1 MTRILVGAL
10 FLLGLGT
17 VATAQQPSGL
27 SAIELETQQVASE
40 LRCPVCQSTSLND
53 SPSEL
58 AQQMKAV
65 IREQLEAGKTP
76 EEVKAYFVGKY
87 GEWILLRPEPKGFNL
102 VVYLAPLVALV
113 GGALIIVAAV
123 RKWTAPADASV
134 AAEDA
139 SDTPGRAVG

>member
-1 MTRILVGAL
+1 MIRVLVGT
-10 FLLGLGT
+10 LLLLVLAGAAG
-17 VATAQQPSGL
+17 AQQPSGL
-27 SAIELETQQVASE
+27 SKIELETQQVASE

-102 VVYLAPLVALV
+102 IVYLAPLVALL
-113 GGALIIVAAV
+113 GGALIVVAAV
-123 RKWTAPADASV
+123 RKWTAPSGTAGAGD
-134 AAEDA
+134 EA
-139 SDTPGRAVG
+139 SDATPDSAV

>member
-1 MTRILVGAL
+1 MTRILASTL
-10 FLLGLGT
+10 FLVGLAAGA
-17 VATAQQPSGL
+17 VAQQPSGL
-27 SAIELETQQVASE
+27 SALEVQTQEVASE

-102 VVYLAPLVALV
+102 VVYLAPLVALL
-113 GGALIIVAAV
+113 GGALIVVAAV
-123 RKWTAPADASV
+123 RKWTATAETASAGDASG
-134 AAEDA
+134 DA
-139 SDTPGRAVG
+139 DPGSAV